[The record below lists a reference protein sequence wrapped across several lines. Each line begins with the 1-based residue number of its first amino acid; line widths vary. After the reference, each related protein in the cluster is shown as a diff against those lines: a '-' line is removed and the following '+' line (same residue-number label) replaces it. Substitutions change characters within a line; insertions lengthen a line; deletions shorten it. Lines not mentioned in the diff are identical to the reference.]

1 MTTEPRPLDV
11 GDLAPGEVRRVMV
24 DDLPLCVARLADG
37 TVRAV
42 HDACTH
48 YKIRL
53 SRGELVG
60 DAIECPAHGSLFS
73 METGA
78 VVGLPAYE
86 PLRTYPVTDT
96 GDGLVVD
103 IASGAPISNDEIAD
117 DVDDLEEEDIP
128 S

>member
-1 MTTEPRPLDV
+1 MTSLPLDV
-11 GDLAPGEVRRVMV
+11 DDLAPGEVRRVIV

-48 YKIRL
+48 YKVRL
-53 SRGELVG
+53 SRGDLVG

-73 METGA
+73 MTTGE

-86 PLRTYPVTDT
+86 PLRTYPVTTTD
-96 GDGLVVD
+96 DGVVVD
-103 IASGAPISNDEIAD
+103 ISSGAPISNDEIVED
-117 DVDDLEEEDIP
+117 EEELL
-128 S
+128 